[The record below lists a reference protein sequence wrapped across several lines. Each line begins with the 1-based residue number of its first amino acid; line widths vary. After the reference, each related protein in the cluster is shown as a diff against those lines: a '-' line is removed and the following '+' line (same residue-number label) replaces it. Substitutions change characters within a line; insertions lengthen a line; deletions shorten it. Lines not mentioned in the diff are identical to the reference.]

1 MGKTGSNGGVVTL
14 NASNQKLV
22 GNIEIDKIS
31 EAQINL
37 KNSSSWEGKINSDN
51 IAKSAS
57 LSLDSSSKIK
67 LTGDSYLTTF
77 EDEDSSFNNIDFNGY
92 MIYVNGEA
100 IK

>member
-1 MGKTGSNGGVVTL
+1 MKKKKYLYLLLLLILPIIFFSV
-14 NASNQKLV
+14 SK
-22 GNIEIDKIS
+22 
-31 EAQINL
+31 INL